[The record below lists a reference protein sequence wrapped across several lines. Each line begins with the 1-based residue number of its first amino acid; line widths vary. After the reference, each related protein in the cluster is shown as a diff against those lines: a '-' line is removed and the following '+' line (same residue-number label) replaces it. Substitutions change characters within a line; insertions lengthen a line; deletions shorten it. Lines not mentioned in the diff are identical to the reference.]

1 MFYSNEE
8 FNFQVQELMEQER
21 YSFIEAC
28 GIVQQRMEQD
38 EVEYNEWVVEQF
50 RQQELDRSFNDMEV
64 L

>member
-21 YSFIEAC
+21 YSFIESC
-28 GIVQQRMEQD
+28 GIVHERMEQD

-50 RQQELDRSFNDMEV
+50 RQQEQDRSFNQLEV